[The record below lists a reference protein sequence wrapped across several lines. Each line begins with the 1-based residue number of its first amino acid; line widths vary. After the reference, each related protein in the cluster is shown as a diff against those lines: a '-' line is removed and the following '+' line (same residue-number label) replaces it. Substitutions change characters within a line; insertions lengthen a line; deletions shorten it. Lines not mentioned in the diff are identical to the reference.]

1 LRERTKDPPVALDN
15 LKENISGIE
24 LGFIYIWFVST
35 IELIED
41 LLRGVRTANEKW
53 ASPLD

>member
-1 LRERTKDPPVALDN
+1 MRVRTKDPPVALDN

-35 IELIED
+35 IELIVD

-53 ASPLD
+53 ASPPD

>member
-53 ASPLD
+53 ASPPD

>member
-1 LRERTKDPPVALDN
+1 LRVRTKDPPVALDN

-35 IELIED
+35 IELIVD

-53 ASPLD
+53 ASPPD